1 MIFGDMG
8 NMMKMA
14 RDMQKKLKEVKKDLE
29 KATYEISSDGIT
41 VKVSG
46 DMEIR
51 EIKGNQG
58 KSGDDIKNAVNKA
71 LKTAKDDASKKMKG
85 VTGGLGLPGMF

>member
-1 MIFGDMG
+1 VIFGDMG

-29 KATYEISSDGIT
+29 KSVYEASADGIT

-46 DMEIR
+46 DMELK
-51 EIKGNQG
+51 EIHGA
-58 KSGDDIKNAVNKA
+58 GDKDGAVRDAVNKA
-71 LKTAKDDASKKMKG
+71 LKIAKDDAAKKMKG